1 MKLIQTF
8 ISFICLTVLSC
19 NYSSKDKKLSTE
31 KPKIIDTK
39 STVDSMEILYP
50 SLWVYG
56 GPPDPKDHQR
66 QIVDEWY
73 HFRFKIKSSRCTDSP
88 EEGTDKHNKFTDSIM
103 TARLGKDWY
112 QKFEKTVDS
121 LFAVDSMA
129 VAIALADKFIL
140 NFDTTTERHN
150 DKYDFYPNLRY
161 TAHATADNNLKVVT
175 VEGYGVVYNAVGSLN
190 YLRATVDMKR
200 KKVISID
207 KTAYS
212 SW

>member
-8 ISFICLTVLSC
+8 IPFICLTVLSC
-19 NYSSKDKKLSTE
+19 NNSSKDKKLLTE
-31 KPKIIDTK
+31 KPKIIETK

-112 QKFEKTVDS
+112 QKFERTVDS

-129 VAIALADKFIL
+129 VAIAQADKYIL

-161 TAHATADNNLKVVT
+161 TAHATADDNLKVVT

-207 KTAYS
+207 KTAFT